1 MDLSK
6 FISNVEQIVE
16 GEKMERCRA
25 VRGTGNFRLTEQFK
39 HHQLF
44 IDLWEMLTE
53 ELRERNK
60 QFLCDYGKSH
70 PNVVVSTDGSR
81 TLIKTP
87 SAGKKTLPTKKK
99 TSRAVKN
106 AIRKKKTCKIDVKLL
121 PYL

>member
-39 HHQLF
+39 HHQMS

-53 ELRERNK
+53 ELRERKIK
-60 QFLCDYGKSH
+60 QFLCDYRKSH

-87 SAGKKTLPTKKK
+87 SAGKKNLPTKKK

-106 AIRKKKTCKIDVKLL
+106 AIRKKKTLKIDVKLL
-121 PYL
+121 P